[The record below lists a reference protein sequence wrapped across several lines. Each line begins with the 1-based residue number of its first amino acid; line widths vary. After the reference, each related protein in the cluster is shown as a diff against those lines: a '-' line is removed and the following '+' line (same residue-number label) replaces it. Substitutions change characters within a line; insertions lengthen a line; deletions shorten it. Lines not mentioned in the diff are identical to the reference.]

1 MPEQPGIDAYAAY
14 LPAYALD
21 DNRLDPTTP
30 ARAGGPARSV
40 AGHDEDA
47 VTMAVEA
54 LRHVAAAT
62 PAGRHLL
69 LATTNAPYEA
79 KTSAGVAHEALG
91 LDPGVTALD
100 LRGHRA
106 GASALD
112 LALRG
117 VATAALADVRTTRPG
132 APDELAQ
139 GDAAAAFVGGRRAA
153 VLLARAGHTAEVLDR
168 WRLPGER
175 HDRVWDERFTAE
187 ILVAAGLHT
196 AHRAL
201 AEASLDTVDQVVV
214 SSSNPRAA
222 AALRKALGGATALR
236 TASGGATALR
246 TASGG
251 AGQDA
256 AVERATGFTGAAH
269 PGLLLAAALDEAQP
283 GQTILLLSATEGAD
297 AFVLRVGDGVRAA
310 RGGPSVRAQLAARQ
324 RVGYG
329 RYLRWRGLLDVQG
342 PARPAAPAPAAPP
355 MHRRA
360 GWKYRL
366 EGSRCDACGRVT
378 TPPGRVC
385 ASCGIVGAGTATG
398 KVSLRERT
406 ARVVSVTRDHL
417 TTMPEPEVAIV
428 VADVDGGGRLSAYA
442 TDVAPGDVT
451 VGMAMTPVF
460 RRLWTTDSIHNYFW
474 KLRPAPADA
483 APGKDTADG
492 Q

>member
-1 MPEQPGIDAYAAY
+1 MSEQPGIDAYAAY
-14 LPAYALD
+14 LPAYVLD
-21 DNRLDPTTP
+21 DNRLDATAPP
-30 ARAGGPARSV
+30 RAGGPVRGV
-40 AGHDEDA
+40 AAYDEDA

-54 LRHVAAAT
+54 VRRVAADI

-69 LATTNAPYEA
+69 LATTSAPYEA
-79 KTSAGVAHEALG
+79 KTSAGVVHEALG

-112 LALRG
+112 LVLRAGAL
-117 VATAALADVRTTRPG
+117 AALADVRTTRPG

-153 VLLARAGHTAEVLDR
+153 VLLAHAGRTVEVLDR

-187 ILVAAGLHT
+187 ILVAAGLD
-196 AHRAL
+196 AARRAL
-201 AEASLDTVDQVVV
+201 AEASLDAVDQVVV

-222 AALRKALGGATALR
+222 TALRRALGG
-236 TASGGATALR
+236 S
-246 TASGG
+246 
-251 AGQDA
+251 GQDA
-256 AVERATGFTGAAH
+256 AIERATGFTGAAH

-283 GQTILLLSATEGAD
+283 GRTILLLSATEGAD

-324 RVGYG
+324 RLGYG

-385 ASCGIVGAGTATG
+385 ASCGVAGSDAATA
-398 KVSLRERT
+398 KVALRDST
-406 ARVVSVTRDHL
+406 ARVVSATRDHL

-442 TDVAPGDVT
+442 TDVPPGDVV
-451 VGMAMTPVF
+451 VGMPMTPTF

-474 KLRPAPADA
+474 KLRPAPPEAS
-483 APGKDTADG
+483 PGKDTADG

>member
-21 DNRLDPTTP
+21 DTRLDPTAP
-30 ARAGGPARSV
+30 ARAGGPTRSV
-40 AGHDEDA
+40 AGYDEDA

-54 LRHVAAAT
+54 LRHVAVDT

-69 LATTNAPYEA
+69 LATTNAPYET
-79 KTSAGVAHEALG
+79 KTSAGVVHEALG

-100 LRGHRA
+100 LRGHRS

-112 LALRG
+112 LVLRG

-139 GDAAAAFVGGRRAA
+139 GDAAAAFAGGGRAA
-153 VLLARAGHTAEVLDR
+153 VLLARAGHTTELLDR

-187 ILVAAGLHT
+187 ILVAAGLDT
-196 AHRAL
+196 ARRAL
-201 AEASLDTVDQVVV
+201 AQALLDTVDEVVV

-222 AALRKALGGATALR
+222 AALRKALGGTGGD
-236 TASGGATALR
+236 AS
-246 TASGG
+246 
-251 AGQDA
+251 
-256 AVERATGFTGAAH
+256 VERATGFTGVAH
-269 PGLLLAAALDEAQP
+269 PGLLLAAALDEAEP

-310 RGGPSVRAQLAARQ
+310 RGGPTVRAQLAARQ
-324 RVGYG
+324 RLGYG

-385 ASCGIVGAGTATG
+385 ASCGVAGSGATA
-398 KVSLRERT
+398 VSLRDRT

-428 VADVDGGGRLSAYA
+428 VADVDGGGRLSAYV
-442 TDVAPGDVT
+442 TDVAPGDVR
-451 VGMAMTPVF
+451 VGMPVTPVF

>member
-14 LPAYALD
+14 LPSYALD
-21 DNRLDPTTP
+21 DTRLDPTAP
-30 ARAGGPARSV
+30 ARAGGRARSV
-40 AGHDEDA
+40 AGYDEDA

-54 LRHVAAAT
+54 LRHVAADT

-69 LATTNAPYEA
+69 LATTSAPYET
-79 KTSAGVAHEALG
+79 KTSAGVVHEALG

-112 LALRG
+112 LVLRG

-139 GDAAAAFVGGRRAA
+139 GDAAVAFAGGGRAA
-153 VLLARAGHTAEVLDR
+153 VLLARAGHTTELLDR

-187 ILVAAGLHT
+187 ILVAAGLDT
-196 AHRAL
+196 ARRAL
-201 AEASLDTVDQVVV
+201 AQASLDTVDEVVV

-222 AALRKALGGATALR
+222 AALRKALGGTGGD
-236 TASGGATALR
+236 AS
-246 TASGG
+246 
-251 AGQDA
+251 
-256 AVERATGFTGAAH
+256 VERATGFTGVAH
-269 PGLLLAAALDEAQP
+269 PGLLLAAALDEAEP

-310 RGGPSVRAQLAARQ
+310 RGGPTVRAQLAAPQ
-324 RVGYG
+324 RLGYG

-342 PARPAAPAPAAPP
+342 PARPASPAPAAPP

-385 ASCGIVGAGTATG
+385 ASCGTAGSGSAP
-398 KVSLRERT
+398 VSLRDRT

-442 TDVAPGDVT
+442 TDVAPADVA

>member
-14 LPAYALD
+14 LPAYVLD
-21 DNRLDPTTP
+21 DNRLDPSAP
-30 ARAGGPARSV
+30 ARAGGPTRGV
-40 AGHDEDA
+40 AGYDEDA

-54 LRHVAAAT
+54 LRHVAAGT

-69 LATTNAPYEA
+69 LATTSAPYET
-79 KTSAGVAHEALG
+79 KTSAGVVHEALG

-112 LALRG
+112 LVLRG

-139 GDAAAAFVGGRRAA
+139 GDAAAAFVGGGRAA
-153 VLLARAGHTAEVLDR
+153 VLLARAGHTSELLDR

-187 ILVAAGLHT
+187 ILVAAGLD
-196 AHRAL
+196 AARRAL
-201 AEASLDTVDQVVV
+201 AQASLDTVDEVVV

-222 AALRKALGGATALR
+222 AALRKTLGGTGGDAT
-236 TASGGATALR
+236 
-246 TASGG
+246 
-251 AGQDA
+251 
-256 AVERATGFTGAAH
+256 VERATGFTGVAH
-269 PGLLLAAALDEAQP
+269 PGLLLAAALDEAEP
-283 GQTILLLSATEGAD
+283 GQTILLLSATEGGD

-324 RVGYG
+324 RLGYG

-366 EGSRCDACGRVT
+366 EGSRCAACGRVT

-385 ASCGIVGAGTATG
+385 ASCGTAGSGSAP
-398 KVSLRERT
+398 VSLRDRT

-442 TDVAPGDVT
+442 TDVAPADVA

>member
-1 MPEQPGIDAYAAY
+1 MSEQPGIDAYAAY

-21 DNRLDPTTP
+21 DNRLDVTGPP
-30 ARAGGPARSV
+30 RAGGPARGV
-40 AGHDEDA
+40 AAYDEDA

-54 LRHVAAAT
+54 LRHIAADT
-62 PAGRHLL
+62 PAGRQLL
-69 LATTNAPYEA
+69 LATTSAPYEA
-79 KTSAGVAHEALG
+79 KTSAGVVHEALG

-112 LALRG
+112 LVLRAG
-117 VATAALADVRTTRPG
+117 ATAALADVRTTRPG

-139 GDAAAAFVGGRRAA
+139 GDAAAAFVGGLRAA
-153 VLLARAGHTAEVLDR
+153 VLLARVGRTAEVLDR

-187 ILVAAGLHT
+187 ILVAAGLD
-196 AHRAL
+196 AARRAL

-222 AALRKALGGATALR
+222 TALRRALGG
-236 TASGGATALR
+236 S
-246 TASGG
+246 
-251 AGQDA
+251 GQDA
-256 AVERATGFTGAAH
+256 AIERATGFTGAAH
-269 PGLLLAAALDEAQP
+269 PGLLLAAALDEAPP
-283 GQTILLLSATEGAD
+283 GQSILLLSATEGAD
-297 AFVLRVGDGVRAA
+297 AFVLRVGAGVRAA

-324 RVGYG
+324 RLGYG

-385 ASCGIVGAGTATG
+385 ASCGVDGSGAATA
-398 KVSLRERT
+398 KVSLRDRT
-406 ARVVSVTRDHL
+406 ARVVSATRDHL

-442 TDVAPGDVT
+442 TDVPPGDVV
-451 VGMAMTPVF
+451 VGMPMTPTF

-474 KLRPAPADA
+474 KLRPARPET